1 MNATVH
7 GTLRVCHLEHPS
19 TSFLC
24 LVLCISSTRCTMF
37 EPHLNGFDNDRP
49 YQSGGDGGSSLLEE
63 LDKMAPIQRF
73 DAFPKV
79 CLATHFTLWSQVLT
93 GQVQSTYI
101 SQSRRGGILTALVG
115 SIIFLL
121 VLVSLSLSV
130 ISIADDQNDLGE
142 FLYGAPDY
150 AFTVDHTVE
159 KDLQLNVD
167 MTVAM
172 PCHCESHSGGELMYR
187 SIN

>member
-1 MNATVH
+1 MNAT
-7 GTLRVCHLEHPS
+7 LYASDHLDPS
-19 TSFLC
+19 FNILSLSYTSIFP
-24 LVLCISSTRCTMF
+24 TRCIMF

-49 YQSGGDGGSSLLEE
+49 YQNGGDGGSSLLEE

-79 CLATHFTLWSQVLT
+79 CLVRLNTPSRLT
-93 GQVQSTYI
+93 SQVQSTYI
-101 SQSRRGGILTALVG
+101 SQSRRGGVLTALVG

-121 VLVSLSLSV
+121 VLVSLSLYLDPA
-130 ISIADDQNDLGE
+130 ADDQNDLGE

-150 AFTVDHTVE
+150 AFTVDHTIE

-172 PCHCESHSGGELMYR
+172 PCHCKSDLWKMC
-187 SIN
+187 